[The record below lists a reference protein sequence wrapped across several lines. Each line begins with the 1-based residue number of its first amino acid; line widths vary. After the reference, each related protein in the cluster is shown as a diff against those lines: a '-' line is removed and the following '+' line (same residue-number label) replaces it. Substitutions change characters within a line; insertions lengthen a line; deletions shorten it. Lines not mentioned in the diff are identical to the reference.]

1 MASYCN
7 DVFAYVPSERVLK
20 EGGYEGGGVMTY
32 FGLNGPLKPGM
43 EKLVVDQV
51 KELMRQCRA
60 P

>member
-20 EGGYEGGGVMTY
+20 EGGYEGGGAMTH
-32 FGLNGPLKPGM
+32 FGLHGPFYPGV